1 MSQAGGVSYRAGYT
15 ERVGRIAI
23 LAVFLAVASWAQDD
37 KGGLKKSRPAEQSK
51 PQVEEQEPP
60 EEDDSLKPKE
70 YSFNPLEAERD
81 LKVGNYYFKKGN
93 YKAAA
98 SRFREAT
105 RWNPTYAEAFLRLG
119 ESEEK
124 LKDKPAAQQAYAK
137 YLELSPDAKDA
148 ETVKKKLTGKR

>member
-1 MSQAGGVSYRAGYT
+1 M
-15 ERVGRIAI
+15 
-23 LAVFLAVASWAQDD
+23 LLAVASLAQDD
-37 KGGLKKSRPAEQSK
+37 KGGLKKSRPTEQAK

-60 EEDDSLKPKE
+60 EEDESLKPKE

-93 YKAAA
+93 YNAAA

-124 LKDKPAAQQAYAK
+124 LKNKPAAREAYAK
-137 YLELSPDAKDA
+137 YLELAPDAKDA
-148 ETVKKKLTGKR
+148 EGIKKKLAGKR

>member
-1 MSQAGGVSYRAGYT
+1 M
-15 ERVGRIAI
+15 
-23 LAVFLAVASWAQDD
+23 FLAVASWAQDD
-37 KGGLKKSRPAEQSK
+37 KGGLKKSRPAEQGK

-60 EEDDSLKPKE
+60 EEDESLKPKE

-81 LKVGNYYFKKGN
+81 LKIGSYYFKKGN

-124 LKDKPAAQQAYAK
+124 LKNKPAAQEAYGK
-137 YLELSPDAKDA
+137 YLELAPDAKDA
-148 ETVKKKLTGKR
+148 EGIKKKLAGKR

>member
-1 MSQAGGVSYRAGYT
+1 M
-15 ERVGRIAI
+15 VGRISI
-23 LAVFLAVASWAQDD
+23 LAVFLAAAALAQED
-37 KGGLKKSRPAEQSK
+37 KGLKKSRPPEPAS
-51 PQVEEQEPP
+51 PQQVEQEPP

-124 LKDKPAAQQAYAK
+124 LKDKPAAQEAYAK
-137 YLELSPDAKDA
+137 YLELAPEAKDA
-148 ETVKKKLTGKR
+148 EAVKKKLASKR

>member
-1 MSQAGGVSYRAGYT
+1 MRRILLLAALLAGVS
-15 ERVGRIAI
+15 
-23 LAVFLAVASWAQDD
+23 WPQDQN
-37 KGGLKKSRPAEQSK
+37 GLKKSRPAAQ
-51 PQVEEQEPP
+51 PQQDEQEPP

-81 LKVGNYYFKKGN
+81 FKIGTYYFKKGS

-98 SRFREAT
+98 SRFLDAT

-124 LKDKPAAQQAYAK
+124 LKDKTAAQAAYTK
-137 YLELSPDAKDA
+137 YLELAPDAKDA
-148 ETVKKKLTGKR
+148 ESIKKKLANKR

>member
-1 MSQAGGVSYRAGYT
+1 M
-15 ERVGRIAI
+15 VGRISI
-23 LAVFLAVASWAQDD
+23 LAVFLALASWAQDD
-37 KGGLKKSRPAEQSK
+37 KGLKKSRPAEQSK
-51 PQVEEQEPP
+51 PEEQEPP

-105 RWNPTYAEAFLRLG
+105 RWNPTYADAFLRLG
-119 ESEEK
+119 DSEEK

-137 YLELSPDAKDA
+137 YLELAPDAKDA
-148 ETVKKKLTGKR
+148 ESVKKKLAGKR

>member
-1 MSQAGGVSYRAGYT
+1 VVRTLLLATLLAG
-15 ERVGRIAI
+15 I
-23 LAVFLAVASWAQDD
+23 SWPQDQN
-37 KGGLKKSRPAEQSK
+37 GLKKSRPPEQGV
-51 PQVEEQEPP
+51 QQQEQEPP

-124 LKDKPAAQQAYAK
+124 LKDKPAAQEAYAK
-137 YLELSPDAKDA
+137 YLELAPDAKDA
-148 ETVKKKLTGKR
+148 ESIKKKLTSKR